1 MTWEPLLVAGSI
13 LGGILAGVVSALIA
27 VSYQARRDR
36 ERRHHDLVAA
46 VREGIDTRIAAVVA
60 DQKEHNQV
68 LHNKVS
74 QLRDDTVRQLID
86 RLSNI
91 EGRLRAIDNWMQ
103 LLQRKYLGE

>member
-1 MTWEPLLVAGSI
+1 MNWEPLLAAGTI
-13 LGGILAGVVSALIA
+13 LGGICAGVVSAVIA

-46 VREGIDTRIAAVVA
+46 VREGIDTRIEAVVSE
-60 DQKEHNQV
+60 QKEENRV

-74 QLRDDTVRQLID
+74 QLRDDTVRQLMD

-91 EGRLRAIDNWMQ
+91 EGRLTAIDNWIQ
-103 LLQRKYLGE
+103 LLQRKHMGD